1 MASLRFPARWLALA
15 LLVALVAIP
24 LAGLGI
30 ALSGLWRA
38 DAEAAT
44 LADTAARFETI
55 AATRPDLAARR
66 DALKAGLGQGERF
79 LGGAGAAISGAELQR
94 LVGDVAARSE
104 AQIDNVLVLP
114 ARAEGAYQRIGLRVT
129 LSTRI
134 GPLQRILHALE
145 AGQPSLFVDALQIRT
160 EDRETADPVLS
171 VTFDVYGYRPGAGG
185 AT

>member
-1 MASLRFPARWLALA
+1 MASLRLPARWLALA

-38 DAEAAT
+38 DVEAAA
-44 LADTAARFETI
+44 LADTASRFETV

-94 LVGDVAARSE
+94 LVGDIAARSE

-114 ARAEGAYQRIGLRVT
+114 ARAEGAYQRIGLRVS

-145 AGQPSLFVDALQIRT
+145 AGQPSLFVDALQIRA
-160 EDRETADPVLS
+160 EDREAADPVLS
-171 VTFDVYGYRPGAGG
+171 VTFDVTGYRPGG